1 MSKMIDKK
9 FLKSITVLYA
19 EDDLLVRREISEVF
33 SKLFK
38 NLYVACD
45 GKEALE
51 IYQKEKNNIDII
63 ISDIN
68 MPKINGFEF
77 LEEVKKENKEIPFIF
92 ITAHSQKDYMINAL
106 RTGIDDYFIKP
117 IDIFAL
123 ISKVEILIK
132 KNQNKKKGIFT
143 KEVDE
148 YLDSINK
155 VALVYIFDESGKIKY
170 INDFFKEVSKFEV
183 NEIIGKTSKE
193 ILSADMPKNIL
204 DVQFEN
210 LLKDE
215 KWSGKLK
222 FKSKDGE
229 LFYTNCTIMPVK
241 DLTSKKSFISVN
253 FLTTKEENSRK
264 EFKRKVLYDLS
275 ETKKIY
281 TKAQEKIDVLMVE
294 LQKYKAYED
303 KDISLEKLKNMNQ
316 NYLEK
321 IEELE
326 NKLRTIS
333 QKHDLFVKDINY
345 KIKQVTKSTV
355 EMKEYILKSTKKIVD
370 IKREIKIREEF
381 IEKIR
386 VEIDNRQKRIDDLTD
401 VLKHRND
408 QVQDSYEDFGLD
420 DLLVKDEK
428 EFA

>member
-1 MSKMIDKK
+1 MCEMIDKK

-19 EDDLLVRREISEVF
+19 EDDLLVRKEISEVF

-38 NLYVACD
+38 NLYVAVD

-68 MPKINGFEF
+68 MPKVNGFEF
-77 LEEVKKENKEIPFIF
+77 LEAVKKENKSVPFIF
-92 ITAHSQKDYMINAL
+92 ITAHSQKDYMVNAL
-106 RTGIDDYFIKP
+106 RTGVDDYFIKP
-117 IDIFAL
+117 IDIFSL
-123 ISKVEILIK
+123 ISKAEMLVK
-132 KNQNKKKGIFT
+132 KNQKKKKGVFT
-143 KEVDE
+143 KEVDD
-148 YLDSINK
+148 YLESINK
-155 VALVYIFDESGKIKY
+155 VALVYIFDESGKITY
-170 INDFFKEVSKFEV
+170 INEFFKEVSKFEL
-183 NEIIGKTSKE
+183 NDLIGKNCLEIISSDMSKNLLE
-193 ILSADMPKNIL
+193 K
-204 DVQFEN
+204 QFEN
-210 LLKDE
+210 LLKEE
-215 KWSGKLK
+215 KWNGKLK
-222 FKSKDGE
+222 FNTKNGD
-229 LFYTNCTIMPVK
+229 LFYTNCTIIPVK
-241 DLTSKKSFISVN
+241 DLTLTKRFISVN
-253 FLTTKEENSRK
+253 FLTTKEENYRK

-281 TKAQEKIDVLMVE
+281 SKAQEKIDILMNE
-294 LQKYKAYED
+294 LNKYKAYED
-303 KDISLEKLKNMNQ
+303 KDKSLEKLKNMNQ
-316 NYLEK
+316 DYLEK
-321 IEELE
+321 IEDLE
-326 NKLRTIS
+326 NKLRNIS

-370 IKREIKIREEF
+370 IKKEIKIREEF

-386 VEIDNRQKRIDDLTD
+386 VEIDNRQKRIDDLSD
-401 VLKHRND
+401 VLKHRNE